1 MNIETNL
8 PLTVPDPV
16 LDELL
21 PINDKDWDEGK
32 IVPSEPLFTTSFSCV
47 TSVGSFAKMCQAAH
61 MLSKV
66 MHHKASKRATQDV
79 GSLLPE
85 AQALHLALSSLRLSI
100 QEYMS
105 GIIPPDSPNESSV
118 IALSL
123 CSSAQLLLYNLYGC
137 NEPLVLAEQ
146 SRIAMETEMQSVSLE
161 GIKSI
166 SFTVLPAIAR
176 THVGCP
182 LIAQCLYHV
191 ATECAWF
198 IREDHEPQMYS
209 ALEDIIR
216 ELRSIGEHWHI
227 ATEYLALLQ
236 QAGVLNLLNY
246 DTDASNTLT
255 PSSG

>member
-8 PLTVPDPV
+8 PFTVPEPV
-16 LDELL
+16 QDELL
-21 PINDKDWDEGK
+21 PINDEDWDEGK
-32 IVPSEPLFTTSFSCV
+32 IVPSEPLFTVSFSSL

-61 MLSKV
+61 MLGKV
-66 MHHKASKRATQDV
+66 MYHRANKRASQDV

-85 AQALHLALSSLRLSI
+85 AQALHSALSALHLSI
-100 QEYMS
+100 KEYISGATSPDFSIS
-105 GIIPPDSPNESSV
+105 GIIS
-118 IALSL
+118 LSL
-123 CSSAQLLLYNLYGC
+123 CCSAQLLLYNLYGC
-137 NEPLVLAEQ
+137 NEPMVLVEQ

-166 SFTVLPAIAR
+166 SFNVMPAIAR
-176 THVGCP
+176 ANIECP

-198 IREDHEPQMYS
+198 VREDHEPQMYS

-216 ELRSIGEHWHI
+216 ELKSTGESWNV

-236 QAGVLNLLNY
+236 QAGVLSLINV
-246 DTDASNTLT
+246 DTDASTTLT